1 MALASIFV
9 PRSRKGPQ
17 ASARAERRRSLARQ
31 LLVALCYIAVTRHLG
46 PLCDA
51 FVSAPPRRQA
61 PERLVQAQATKMEAP
76 VAATSGDAAPAVD
89 ADASAD
95 SKIVEEKPAG
105 EGPFGTKYRR
115 QKSNL
120 PILVALALF
129 AALLICRQDIITIL
143 ALYEYSST
151 SEGSWVEAALMVT
164 ARLPTDTVTA
174 YGEAAI
180 AQPILVKA
188 LTSGV
193 AYFIGDILAQAFEGR
208 VKLEWLDLNRC
219 ARNAAAGFVIHGP
232 ALHFWIL
239 FLEGPFSSFIG
250 ATAENS
256 SEPWVVVS
264 KIFVDQTAFALFLSA
279 VYALFVGF
287 LAAKPFDEV
296 VQRAKDTIPPS
307 MVSSWRFWPLVH
319 VITYSPFMP
328 IEFKVLWNDVA
339 EIAWV
344 AILSVIANN
353 ERAEHP
359 EEQLLVVTEDFGVEP
374 AAEIAMVSSA
384 EKAQYKKVNA

>member
-1 MALASIFV
+1 MALASIYV
-9 PRSRKGPQ
+9 PRSRPGPQ

-51 FVSAPPRRQA
+51 FVAPPRRQA
-61 PERLVQAQATKMEAP
+61 QQPLVQAQATKMETT
-76 VAATSGDAAPAVD
+76 ATADVGDKGDAA
-89 ADASAD
+89 ADG
-95 SKIVEEKPAG
+95 EKLEAKPVVGG

-120 PILVALALF
+120 PILIALALF

-164 ARLPTDTVTA
+164 ARLPTDSVTA
-174 YGEAAI
+174 YGEAAL
-180 AQPILVKA
+180 AQPIFVKA
-188 LTSGV
+188 VTSGV

-208 VKLEWLDLNRC
+208 VKLEWLDLSRC

-232 ALHFWIL
+232 ALHFWIM

-250 ATAENS
+250 ANAENS
-256 SEPWVVVS
+256 AEPWVVIS

-279 VYALFVGF
+279 VYAVFVGF
-287 LAAKPFDEV
+287 LAAKPMDEV
-296 VQRAKDTIPPS
+296 MQRAKDTIPPS

-328 IEFKVLWNDVA
+328 VEFKVLWNDVA

-353 ERAEHP
+353 ERDEDP
-359 EEQLLVVTEDFGVEP
+359 DMQMLVVTEDFGVEP
-374 AAEIAMVSSA
+374 AAEIALASRA
-384 EKAQYKKVNA
+384 EKASRKTVEA